1 MAKKYMCF
9 IWEPVKIIEI
19 LDGVICLL
27 KNEGIN
33 EGINEAGSYE
43 DGIRYIQG

>member
-1 MAKKYMCF
+1 
-9 IWEPVKIIEI
+9 
-19 LDGVICLL
+19 L